1 MPRELY
7 LLLIPF
13 LASVGLVLVLVPPVR
28 FLLAKLGIVDQPSAR
43 RINKKPI
50 PRGGGMALFA
60 GTLITGGLWRL
71 ATRSYAPWT
80 SPEQYRMFV
89 LASALIV
96 FVGFI
101 DDAFDLKPVLKL
113 IGQIAV
119 ALLLY
124 ASGISLG
131 DAVWFDVPPVVDCAI
146 TLGWYIVIINAFN
159 LIDGMD
165 GLASGLALIGSIGL
179 SVCLVARGK
188 INDAVPLV
196 ILAGGCL
203 GFLRYNFNPASIFLG
218 DCGSMFLGLILAT
231 VPLLTGGK
239 SAFLASL
246 GVPLLIMGVPL
257 FDTVLAIWRR
267 SMRAMIPG
275 ADGRHE
281 FGRIMMPDM
290 EHLHHRF
297 LSSGL
302 TQRRAAWALYVMSLI
317 LVLVAVGTSFFSSR
331 STGIILIGTLAI
343 IAIMVRHLSRVE
355 LWDTGRAFLTMSRT
369 SRFAKFLLPFYV
381 LADILVLVL
390 SWIGS
395 FHIAFP
401 FVDKLHL
408 VSVFPFFISAT
419 MLAMLVT
426 GVYRRVWNRA
436 DARDFAVIVAA
447 VVGGWLVG
455 VSAAII
461 FDIRYDGFNR
471 QTTVYLLL
479 SLLPVLLLRIGRLL
493 VANLMVSSETLRLIW
508 DEKARRCIA
517 YGAGER
523 YNMLD
528 VSLRG
533 SLLGSRNTVI
543 VALIDDSPLLH
554 GRIVH
559 GQKVLGGIG
568 CIDEIVRVYKPDTLI
583 ITALLEPEN
592 RALALDA
599 AKRFGLAVLEWRC
612 GIEEILPQPAP
623 KTTERESRNGK
634 NKN

>member
-7 LLLIPF
+7 LLVLPF
-13 LASVGLVLVLVPPVR
+13 LMGAALVLFLVPPVR
-28 FLLAKLGIVDQPSAR
+28 TVLMKLGLVDQPSAR
-43 RINKKPI
+43 RINKKPV
-50 PRGGGMALFA
+50 PRGGGVALCA
-60 GTLITGGLWRL
+60 GTVCTDLLWRM

-80 SPEQYRMFV
+80 SPEQYRMFL

-131 DAVWFDVPPVVDCAI
+131 EAVWFDVPPLIDCAI
-146 TLGWYIVIINAFN
+146 TLGWYVIIINAFN

-179 SVCLVARGK
+179 AVCLIGRGK
-188 INDAVPLV
+188 INDALPLV

-218 DCGSMFLGLILAT
+218 DCGSMYLGLVLAT

-267 SMRAMIPG
+267 SMRAMIPN
-275 ADGRHE
+275 AEGRHE
-281 FGRIMMPDM
+281 FARIMKPDM

-302 TQRRAAWALYVMSLI
+302 TQRRAAWALYVMSLVM
-317 LVLVAVGTSFFSSR
+317 VLVAVGASFFSNR
-331 STGIILIGTLAI
+331 STGIILIGTLVI

-355 LWDTGRAFLTMSRT
+355 LWDTGRAFLTMSKT
-369 SRFAKFLLPFYV
+369 SRFAKFLTPFYV
-381 LADILVLVL
+381 FADIAVFIL

-401 FVDKLHL
+401 FVRNLHL
-408 VSVFPFFISAT
+408 VSVFPLFVSAT
-419 MLAMLVT
+419 MFAMLMT

-436 DARDFAVIVAA
+436 DARDFAVIVAS
-447 VVGGWLVG
+447 VVGGWIVG

-461 FDIRYDGFNR
+461 LDIRYDGFNR
-471 QTTVYLLL
+471 QTAVFLLL
-479 SLLPVLLLRIGRLL
+479 ALLPVLLIRIGRLL
-493 VANLMVSSETLRLIW
+493 VANIMVSSETLRLIW
-508 DEKARRCIA
+508 DKKSRRCVA

-528 VSLRG
+528 LSLRG

-543 VALIDDSPLLH
+543 VALIDDDPLLR

-559 GQKVLGGIG
+559 GQKVLGGIHE
-568 CIDEIVRVYKPDTLI
+568 IDEIIRVYKPDTIL

-592 RALALDA
+592 HARALDA
-599 AKRFGLAVLEWRC
+599 AKRFGLAVIEWRC
-612 GIEEILPQPAP
+612 GIEEILPPPSDAVS
-623 KTTERESRNGK
+623 ERESKHGK
-634 NKN
+634 K

>member
-7 LLLIPF
+7 LLVVPF
-13 LASVGLVLVLVPPVR
+13 LLAAGLVLFLVPPFR
-28 FLLAKLGIVDQPSAR
+28 TLLTKLGLVDQPSAR

-50 PRGGGMALFA
+50 PRGGGVALFA
-60 GTLITGGLWRL
+60 GTLLTSFLWHL
-71 ATRSYAPWT
+71 VTDSYAPWI
-80 SPEQYRMFV
+80 SPEQYRMFL

-131 DAVWFDVPPVVDCAI
+131 DAVWFDVPPFIDCAI
-146 TLGWYIVIINAFN
+146 TLGWYIIIINAFN

-179 SVCLVARGK
+179 SVCLVGRGK

-203 GFLRYNFNPASIFLG
+203 GFLRYNFNPASVFLG

-267 SMRAMIPG
+267 SMRAMIPD
-275 ADGRHE
+275 ANGRHE
-281 FGRIMMPDM
+281 FARIMMPDM

-297 LSSGL
+297 LASGL
-302 TQRRAAWALYVMSLI
+302 TQRRAAWVLYVMSLVM
-317 LVLVAVGTSFFSSR
+317 VLVAVGSSFFSNR
-331 STGIILIGTLAI
+331 STGIILIGTLII

-369 SRFAKFLLPFYV
+369 SRFAKFLIPFYGF
-381 LADILVLVL
+381 ADILVLVL

-401 FVDKLHL
+401 FVHNLHL
-408 VSVFPFFISAT
+408 VSVFPLFLSAT
-419 MLAMLVT
+419 MFAMLVT

-436 DARDFAVIVAA
+436 DARDFTILVVA
-447 VVGGWLVG
+447 VVGGWIVG
-455 VSAAII
+455 VSASII

-471 QTTVYLLL
+471 QTTVFLLL
-479 SLLPVLLLRIGRLL
+479 SLLPVLLIRIGRLL
-493 VANLMVSSETLRLIW
+493 VANFMVSSETLRLIW
-508 DEKARRCIA
+508 DDKSRRCVA

-523 YNMLD
+523 YNMLE
-528 VSLRG
+528 VSMRG

-543 VALIDDSPLLH
+543 VALLDDNPHLH

-559 GQKVLGGIG
+559 GQKVLGGIAN
-568 CIDEIVRVYKPDTLI
+568 IDEIARVYKPDTLV
-583 ITALLEPEN
+583 ITAVLEPEN
-592 RALALDA
+592 RVLALEA
-599 AKRFGLAVLEWRC
+599 AKRLGLAVLEWRC
-612 GIEEILPQPAP
+612 GVEEVLPPPVVNQEKKGP
-623 KTTERESRNGK
+623 RNGK
-634 NKN
+634 K

>member
-7 LLLIPF
+7 LLFLPF
-13 LASVGLVLVLVPPVR
+13 IMGAALVLFLVPPVR
-28 FLLAKLGIVDQPSAR
+28 TALTKLGLVDQPSAR
-43 RINKKPI
+43 RINKKPV
-50 PRGGGMALFA
+50 PRGGGVALCA
-60 GTLITGGLWRL
+60 GTVLTDLLWRL
-71 ATRSYAPWT
+71 AIRSYAPWT
-80 SPEQYRMFV
+80 SPEQYRMFL

-131 DAVWFDVPPVVDCAI
+131 EAVWFDVPPLVDCAI
-146 TLGWYIVIINAFN
+146 TLGWYVIIINAFN

-179 SVCLVARGK
+179 AVCLIGRGK
-188 INDAVPLV
+188 INDALPLV

-218 DCGSMFLGLILAT
+218 DCGSMYLGLVLAT

-267 SMRAMIPG
+267 SMRAMIPN

-281 FGRIMMPDM
+281 FGRIMKPDM

-302 TQRRAAWALYVMSLI
+302 TQRRAAWVLYVMSLVM
-317 LVLVAVGTSFFSSR
+317 VLVAVGASFFSNR
-331 STGIILIGTLAI
+331 STGIILFGTLVI

-355 LWDTGRAFLTMSRT
+355 LWDTGRAFLTMSKT
-369 SRFAKFLLPFYV
+369 SRFAKFLIPFYV
-381 LADILVLVL
+381 FADILVLVL
-390 SWIGS
+390 SWVGS

-401 FVDKLHL
+401 FVHNLHL
-408 VSVFPFFISAT
+408 VSVFPLFLSAT
-419 MLAMLVT
+419 MFAMLVT

-436 DARDFAVIVAA
+436 DARDFAVIVAS
-447 VVGGWLVG
+447 VVGGWIVG
-455 VSAAII
+455 VSASII

-471 QTTVYLLL
+471 QTTVFLLL
-479 SLLPVLLLRIGRLL
+479 SLLPVLLIRIGRLL
-493 VANLMVSSETLRLIW
+493 VANFMVSSETLRLIW
-508 DEKARRCIA
+508 DKKSRRCVA

-528 VSLRG
+528 LSLRG

-543 VALIDDSPLLH
+543 VALLDDDPVLR

-559 GQKVLGGIG
+559 GQKVLGGIHE
-568 CIDEIVRVYKPDTLI
+568 IDEIIRVYKPDTIL

-592 RALALDA
+592 HARALDA
-599 AKRFGLAVLEWRC
+599 AKRFGLAVIEWRC
-612 GIEEILPQPAP
+612 GIEEILPPPAGAVS
-623 KTTERESRNGK
+623 ERKSKNGK
-634 NKN
+634 K

>member
-1 MPRELY
+1 MPHELY
-7 LLLIPF
+7 LLLVPF
-13 LASVGLVLVLVPPVR
+13 IISATRVIFLVPPFR
-28 FLLAKLGIVDQPSAR
+28 TILTKLGLVDQPSAR

-50 PRGGGMALFA
+50 PRGGGIALFA
-60 GTLITGGLWRL
+60 GTTLTSILWRVV
-71 ATRSYAPWT
+71 TGSYSPWI
-80 SPEQYRMFV
+80 SSGQYHMFL

-131 DAVWFDVPPVVDCAI
+131 DAVWFDVPPVIDCAM
-146 TLGWYIVIINAFN
+146 TLGWYIIIINAFN

-179 SVCLVARGK
+179 AVCLIGRGK
-188 INDAVPLV
+188 INDSVSLV

-231 VPLLTGGK
+231 VPLRTGGK

-267 SMRAMIPG
+267 SMRAMIPD
-275 ADGRHE
+275 ADGKHK

-302 TQRRAAWALYVMSLI
+302 TQRRAAWALYVMSLV
-317 LVLVAVGTSFFSSR
+317 LVLVAVGASFFSSR
-331 STGIILIGTLAI
+331 STGFILIGTLII

-369 SRFAKFLLPFYV
+369 SRFVRFLIPFYV
-381 LADILVLVL
+381 MADILVFVL

-401 FVDKLHL
+401 FILNLHL
-408 VSVFPFFISAT
+408 VSVFPIFLSAT
-419 MLAMLVT
+419 MFAMLVT
-426 GVYRRVWNRA
+426 GVYRRVWNRS
-436 DARDFAVIVAA
+436 DARDFAILVIA

-455 VSAAII
+455 VSASII

-471 QTTVYLLL
+471 QTTVFLLL
-479 SLLPVLLLRIGRLL
+479 SLLPVLLIRIGRLL
-493 VANLMVSSETLRLIW
+493 VANAMVSSETLRLIW
-508 DEKARRCIA
+508 DEKARRCVA

-523 YNMLD
+523 YNMMDL
-528 VSLRG
+528 SMRG
-533 SLLGSRNTVI
+533 SLLGARNSVI
-543 VALIDDSPLLH
+543 VALIDDNPHLR

-559 GQKVLGGIG
+559 GQKVLGGISE
-568 CIDEIVRVYKPDTLI
+568 IDEVVRVYKPDTLV
-583 ITALLEPEN
+583 ITAVLEPQN
-592 RALALDA
+592 RIIALDA
-599 AKRFGLAVLEWRC
+599 AKRLGLAVLEWRC
-612 GIEEILPQPAP
+612 GVEEVLPSPTVNHEE
-623 KTTERESRNGK
+623 KELHNGK
-634 NKN
+634 N

>member
-7 LLLIPF
+7 LLLVPF
-13 LASVGLVLVLVPPVR
+13 LIAAGLVLFFVPPVR
-28 FLLAKLGIVDQPSAR
+28 TVLTKLGLVDQPSAR
-43 RINKKPI
+43 RINKMPV
-50 PRGGGMALFA
+50 PRGGGVALFA
-60 GTLITGGLWRL
+60 GTLMTGAFWRMV
-71 ATRSYAPWT
+71 TGSYAPWT
-80 SPEQYRMFV
+80 SHEQYRMFL

-113 IGQIAV
+113 IGQVAV

-131 DAVWFDVPPVVDCAI
+131 DAVWFDVPPFIDCAI
-146 TLGWYIVIINAFN
+146 TLGWYIIIINAFN

-179 SVCLVARGK
+179 AVCLIGRGK
-188 INDAVPLV
+188 IADAVPLV

-267 SMRAMIPG
+267 SMRAMIPD

-281 FGRIMMPDM
+281 FARIMMPDM

-297 LSSGL
+297 LSTGL
-302 TQRRAAWALYVMSLI
+302 TQRRAAWALYIMSLVM
-317 LVLVAVGTSFFSSR
+317 VLVGVGASFFSSR
-331 STGIILIGTLAI
+331 STGIILIGTLVV

-355 LWDTGRAFLTMSRT
+355 LWDTGRAFLTMSKT
-369 SRFAKFLLPFYV
+369 PRFAKFLLPFYV
-381 LADILVLVL
+381 LADILVFLL

-401 FVDKLHL
+401 FVQNLHL
-408 VSVFPFFISAT
+408 VSVFPIFLSAA
-419 MLAMLVT
+419 MSAMLVT

-436 DARDFAVIVAA
+436 DARDFAILVIA
-447 VVGGWLVG
+447 VLGGWIVG

-471 QTTVYLLL
+471 QTSIFLLL
-479 SLLPVLLLRIGRLL
+479 SLLPVLLIRIGRLL

-533 SLLGSRNTVI
+533 SMLGSRNTVI
-543 VALIDDSPLLH
+543 VALIDDNPHLH

-568 CIDEIVRVYKPDTLI
+568 EIDKFIRVYKPDTLL
-583 ITALLEPEN
+583 ITALLEPNN
-592 RALALDA
+592 RILALDA

-612 GIEEILPQPAP
+612 GVEEVLPPPA
-623 KTTERESRNGK
+623 KGAADKESRNGK
-634 NKN
+634 K

>member
-7 LLLIPF
+7 LLIVPF
-13 LASVGLVLVLVPPVR
+13 LMAAGLVLFFVPPVR
-28 FLLAKLGIVDQPSAR
+28 NVLTKLGLVDQPSAR
-43 RINKKPI
+43 RINKKPV
-50 PRGGGMALFA
+50 PRGGGIALFV
-60 GTLITGGLWRL
+60 GTLITGAFWRMV
-71 ATRSYAPWT
+71 TGSYAPWT
-80 SPEQYRMFV
+80 SPEQYHMFL

-131 DAVWFDVPPVVDCAI
+131 DAVWFDVPPFVDCAI
-146 TLGWYIVIINAFN
+146 TLGWYIIIINAFN

-179 SVCLVARGK
+179 AVCLIGRGK
-188 INDAVPLV
+188 IDDTVPLV

-218 DCGSMFLGLILAT
+218 DCGSMFLGLILAS

-267 SMRAMIPG
+267 SMRAMIPDAAG
-275 ADGRHE
+275 KHE

-302 TQRRAAWALYVMSLI
+302 TQRRAAWVLYIMSLVM
-317 LVLVAVGTSFFSSR
+317 VLVAVGASFFSSR
-331 STGIILIGTLAI
+331 STGIILIGTLVI

-381 LADILVLVL
+381 LADILVFLL

-401 FVDKLHL
+401 FVQNLHL
-408 VSVFPFFISAT
+408 VSVFPFFLSAA
-419 MLAMLVT
+419 MSAMLVT

-436 DARDFAVIVAA
+436 DARDFAVLVIA
-447 VVGGWLVG
+447 VLGGWIVG

-471 QTTVYLLL
+471 QTSIFLLL
-479 SLLPVLLLRIGRLL
+479 SLLPVLLIRIGRLL

-508 DEKARRCIA
+508 DEKARRCVA

-543 VALIDDSPLLH
+543 VALIDDSPHLQ

-568 CIDEIVRVYKPDTLI
+568 KIDEIIRVYKPDTLI
-583 ITALLEPEN
+583 ITALLEPDN
-592 RALALDA
+592 RIRALDA

-612 GIEEILPQPAP
+612 GVEVVLPPPATGAAE
-623 KTTERESRNGK
+623 KESRNGK
-634 NKN
+634 K

>member
-7 LLLIPF
+7 LLFLPF
-13 LASVGLVLVLVPPVR
+13 IMGAALVLFLVPPVR
-28 FLLAKLGIVDQPSAR
+28 TALTKLGLVDQPSAR
-43 RINKKPI
+43 RINKKPV
-50 PRGGGMALFA
+50 PRGGGVALCA
-60 GTLITGGLWRL
+60 GTVLTDLLWRL
-71 ATRSYAPWT
+71 AIRSYAPWT
-80 SPEQYRMFV
+80 SPEQYRMFL

-131 DAVWFDVPPVVDCAI
+131 EAVWFDVPPLIDCAI
-146 TLGWYIVIINAFN
+146 TLGWYVIIINDFN

-179 SVCLVARGK
+179 AVCLIGRGK
-188 INDAVPLV
+188 INDALPLV

-218 DCGSMFLGLILAT
+218 DCGSMYLGLVLAT

-267 SMRAMIPG
+267 SMRAMIPN

-281 FGRIMMPDM
+281 FGRIMKPDM

-302 TQRRAAWALYVMSLI
+302 TQRRAAWVLYVMSLVM
-317 LVLVAVGTSFFSSR
+317 VLVAVGASFFSNR
-331 STGIILIGTLAI
+331 STGIILFGTLVI

-355 LWDTGRAFLTMSRT
+355 LWDTGRAFLTMSKT
-369 SRFAKFLLPFYV
+369 SRFAKFLIPFYV
-381 LADILVLVL
+381 FADILVLVL
-390 SWIGS
+390 SWVGS

-401 FVDKLHL
+401 FVHNLHL
-408 VSVFPFFISAT
+408 VSVFPLFLSAT
-419 MLAMLVT
+419 MFAMLVT

-436 DARDFAVIVAA
+436 DARDFAVIVAS
-447 VVGGWLVG
+447 VVGGWIVG
-455 VSAAII
+455 VSASII

-471 QTTVYLLL
+471 QTTVFLLL
-479 SLLPVLLLRIGRLL
+479 SLLPVLLIRIGRLL
-493 VANLMVSSETLRLIW
+493 VANFMVSSETLRLIW
-508 DEKARRCIA
+508 DKKYRRC
-517 YGAGER
+517 
-523 YNMLD
+523 
-528 VSLRG
+528 
-533 SLLGSRNTVI
+533 
-543 VALIDDSPLLH
+543 VA
-554 GRIVH
+554 
-559 GQKVLGGIG
+559 
-568 CIDEIVRVYKPDTLI
+568 
-583 ITALLEPEN
+583 
-592 RALALDA
+592 
-599 AKRFGLAVLEWRC
+599 
-612 GIEEILPQPAP
+612 
-623 KTTERESRNGK
+623 
-634 NKN
+634 

>member
-7 LLLIPF
+7 LLVLPF
-13 LASVGLVLVLVPPVR
+13 LMGAALVLFLVPPVR
-28 FLLAKLGIVDQPSAR
+28 TVLMKLGLVDQPSAR
-43 RINKKPI
+43 RINKKPV
-50 PRGGGMALFA
+50 PRGGGVALCA
-60 GTLITGGLWRL
+60 GTVCTDLLWRM

-80 SPEQYRMFV
+80 SPEQYRMFL

-101 DDAFDLKPVLKL
+101 DDAFDLKPLLKL

-131 DAVWFDVPPVVDCAI
+131 EAVWFDVPPLIDCAI
-146 TLGWYIVIINAFN
+146 TLGWYVIIINAFN

-179 SVCLVARGK
+179 AVCLIGRGK
-188 INDAVPLV
+188 INDALPLV

-218 DCGSMFLGLILAT
+218 DCGSMYLGLVLAT

-267 SMRAMIPG
+267 SMRAMIPN
-275 ADGRHE
+275 AEGRHE
-281 FGRIMMPDM
+281 FARIMKPDM

-302 TQRRAAWALYVMSLI
+302 TQRRAAWALYVMSLVM
-317 LVLVAVGTSFFSSR
+317 VLVAVGASFFSNR
-331 STGIILIGTLAI
+331 STGIILIGTLVI

-355 LWDTGRAFLTMSRT
+355 LWDTGRAFLTMSKT
-369 SRFAKFLLPFYV
+369 SRFAKFLTPFYV
-381 LADILVLVL
+381 FADIAVFIL

-401 FVDKLHL
+401 FVRNLHL
-408 VSVFPFFISAT
+408 VSVFPLFVSAT
-419 MLAMLVT
+419 MFAMLMT

-436 DARDFAVIVAA
+436 DARDFAVIVAS
-447 VVGGWLVG
+447 VVGGWIVG

-461 FDIRYDGFNR
+461 LDIRYDGFNR
-471 QTTVYLLL
+471 QTAVFLLL
-479 SLLPVLLLRIGRLL
+479 ALLPVLLIRIGRLL
-493 VANLMVSSETLRLIW
+493 VANIMVSSETLRLIW
-508 DEKARRCIA
+508 DKKSRRCVA

-528 VSLRG
+528 LSLRG

-543 VALIDDSPLLH
+543 VALIDDDPLLR

-559 GQKVLGGIG
+559 GQKVLGGIHE
-568 CIDEIVRVYKPDTLI
+568 IDEIIRVYKPDTIL

-592 RALALDA
+592 HARVLDA
-599 AKRFGLAVLEWRC
+599 AKRFGLAVIEWRC
-612 GIEEILPQPAP
+612 GIEEILPSPAGAVSE
-623 KTTERESRNGK
+623 KESKHGK
-634 NKN
+634 K

>member
-7 LLLIPF
+7 LLVLPF
-13 LASVGLVLVLVPPVR
+13 LMGAALVLFLVPPVR
-28 FLLAKLGIVDQPSAR
+28 TVLMKLGLVDQPSAR
-43 RINKKPI
+43 RINKKPV
-50 PRGGGMALFA
+50 PRGGGVALCA
-60 GTLITGGLWRL
+60 GTVCTDLLWRM

-80 SPEQYRMFV
+80 SPEQYRMFL

-101 DDAFDLKPVLKL
+101 DDAFDLKPLLKL

-131 DAVWFDVPPVVDCAI
+131 EAVWFDVPPLIDCAI
-146 TLGWYIVIINAFN
+146 TLGWYVIIINAFN

-179 SVCLVARGK
+179 AVCLIGRGK
-188 INDAVPLV
+188 INDALPLV

-218 DCGSMFLGLILAT
+218 DCGSMYLGLVLAT

-267 SMRAMIPG
+267 SMRAMIPN
-275 ADGRHE
+275 AEGRHE
-281 FGRIMMPDM
+281 FARIMKPDM

-302 TQRRAAWALYVMSLI
+302 TQRRAAWALYVMSLVM
-317 LVLVAVGTSFFSSR
+317 VLVAVGASFFSNR
-331 STGIILIGTLAI
+331 STGIILIGTLVI

-355 LWDTGRAFLTMSRT
+355 LWDTGRAFLTMSKT
-369 SRFAKFLLPFYV
+369 SRFAKFLTPFYV
-381 LADILVLVL
+381 LADIAVFIL

-401 FVDKLHL
+401 FVRNLHL
-408 VSVFPFFISAT
+408 VSVFPLFVSAT
-419 MLAMLVT
+419 MFAMLMT

-436 DARDFAVIVAA
+436 DARDFAVIVAS
-447 VVGGWLVG
+447 VVGGWIVG

-461 FDIRYDGFNR
+461 LDIRYDGFNR
-471 QTTVYLLL
+471 QTTVFLLL
-479 SLLPVLLLRIGRLL
+479 ALLPVLLIRIGRLL
-493 VANLMVSSETLRLIW
+493 VANIMVSSETLRLIW
-508 DEKARRCIA
+508 DKKSRRCVA

-528 VSLRG
+528 LSLRG

-543 VALIDDSPLLH
+543 VALIDDDPLLR

-559 GQKVLGGIG
+559 GQKVLGGIHE
-568 CIDEIVRVYKPDTLI
+568 IDEIIRVYKPDTIL

-592 RALALDA
+592 HARALDA
-599 AKRFGLAVLEWRC
+599 AKRFGLAVIEWRC
-612 GIEEILPQPAP
+612 GIEEILPPPSGAVS
-623 KTTERESRNGK
+623 ERESKNGK
-634 NKN
+634 K

>member
-7 LLLIPF
+7 LLFLPF
-13 LASVGLVLVLVPPVR
+13 IMGAALVLFLVPPVR
-28 FLLAKLGIVDQPSAR
+28 TALTKLGLVDQPSAR
-43 RINKKPI
+43 RINKKPV
-50 PRGGGMALFA
+50 PRGGGVALCA
-60 GTLITGGLWRL
+60 GTVLTDLLWRL
-71 ATRSYAPWT
+71 AIRSYAPWT
-80 SPEQYRMFV
+80 SPEQYRMFL

-131 DAVWFDVPPVVDCAI
+131 EAVWFDVPPLVDCAI
-146 TLGWYIVIINAFN
+146 TLGWYVIIINAFN

-179 SVCLVARGK
+179 AVCLIGRGK
-188 INDAVPLV
+188 INDALPLV

-218 DCGSMFLGLILAT
+218 DCGSMYLGLVLAT

-267 SMRAMIPG
+267 SMRAMIPN

-281 FGRIMMPDM
+281 FGRIMKPDM

-302 TQRRAAWALYVMSLI
+302 TQRRAAWVLYVMSLVM
-317 LVLVAVGTSFFSSR
+317 VLVAVGASFFSNR
-331 STGIILIGTLAI
+331 STGIILFGTLVI

-355 LWDTGRAFLTMSRT
+355 LWDTGRAFLTMSKT
-369 SRFAKFLLPFYV
+369 SRFAKFLIPFYV
-381 LADILVLVL
+381 FADILVLVL
-390 SWIGS
+390 SWVGS

-401 FVDKLHL
+401 FVHNLHL
-408 VSVFPFFISAT
+408 VSVFPLFLSAT
-419 MLAMLVT
+419 MFAMLVT

-436 DARDFAVIVAA
+436 DARDFAVIVAS
-447 VVGGWLVG
+447 VVGGWIVG
-455 VSAAII
+455 VSASII

-471 QTTVYLLL
+471 QTTVFLLL
-479 SLLPVLLLRIGRLL
+479 SLLPVLLIRIGRLL
-493 VANLMVSSETLRLIW
+493 VANFMVASETLRLIW
-508 DEKARRCIA
+508 DKKSRRCVA

-528 VSLRG
+528 LSLRG

-543 VALIDDSPLLH
+543 VALIDDDPILR

-559 GQKVLGGIG
+559 GQKVLGGIHE
-568 CIDEIVRVYKPDTLI
+568 IDEIIRVYKPDTIL

-592 RALALDA
+592 HARALDA
-599 AKRFGLAVLEWRC
+599 AQRFGLAVIEWRC
-612 GIEEILPQPAP
+612 GIEEILPPPSGAVL
-623 KTTERESRNGK
+623 ERESKHGK
-634 NKN
+634 K

>member
-7 LLLIPF
+7 LLFVPF
-13 LASVGLVLVLVPPVR
+13 IIAVALVVFLVPPFR
-28 FLLAKLGIVDQPSAR
+28 AILTKLGLVDQPSAR

-50 PRGGGMALFA
+50 PRGGGVALFA
-60 GTLITGGLWRL
+60 GTILTSLLWRL
-71 ATRSYAPWT
+71 VTGSYLPWL
-80 SPEQYRMFV
+80 SSGQYHMFI

-131 DAVWFDVPPVVDCAI
+131 DAVWFDVPPVIDCAM
-146 TLGWYIVIINAFN
+146 TLGWYIIIINAFN

-179 SVCLVARGK
+179 AVCLIGRGK

-231 VPLLTGGK
+231 VPLRTGGK

-267 SMRAMIPG
+267 SMRAMIPD
-275 ADGRHE
+275 ADGKHK

-302 TQRRAAWALYVMSLI
+302 TQRRAAWALYIMSLV
-317 LVLVAVGTSFFSSR
+317 LVLVAVGASFFSSR
-331 STGIILIGTLAI
+331 STGIILIGTLII

-355 LWDTGRAFLTMSRT
+355 LWDTGRAFLTMSKT
-369 SRFAKFLLPFYV
+369 SRFVRFLIPFYV
-381 LADILVLVL
+381 MADILVFVL

-395 FHIAFP
+395 FHISFP
-401 FVDKLHL
+401 FVLNLHL
-408 VSVFPFFISAT
+408 VSVFPVFLSAT
-419 MLAMLVT
+419 MFAMLVT
-426 GVYRRVWNRA
+426 GVYRRVWNRS
-436 DARDFAVIVAA
+436 DARDFAILVTA
-447 VVGGWLVG
+447 VVGGWIVG
-455 VSAAII
+455 ISAAII

-479 SLLPVLLLRIGRLL
+479 SLLPVLLIRIGRLL
-493 VANLMVSSETLRLIW
+493 VANAMVSSETLRLIW
-508 DEKARRCIA
+508 DEKARRCVA

-528 VSLRG
+528 LSMRG
-533 SLLGSRNTVI
+533 SLLGARNSVI
-543 VALIDDSPLLH
+543 VALIDDNPHLR

-559 GQKVLGGIG
+559 GQKVLGGIDE
-568 CIDEIVRVYKPDTLI
+568 IDEVVRVYKPDTLV
-583 ITALLEPEN
+583 ITALLEPQN
-592 RALALDA
+592 RILALDA
-599 AKRFGLAVLEWRC
+599 AKRLGLAVLEWRC
-612 GIEEILPQPAP
+612 GIEEVLPPPTVNHEEKELQ
-623 KTTERESRNGK
+623 NG
-634 NKN
+634 

>member
-7 LLLIPF
+7 LLVLPF
-13 LASVGLVLVLVPPVR
+13 LMGAALVLFLVPPVR
-28 FLLAKLGIVDQPSAR
+28 TVLMKLGLVDQPSAR
-43 RINKKPI
+43 RINKKPV
-50 PRGGGMALFA
+50 PRGGGVALCA
-60 GTLITGGLWRL
+60 GTVCTDLLWRM

-80 SPEQYRMFV
+80 SPEQYRMFL

-101 DDAFDLKPVLKL
+101 DDAFDLKPLLKL

-131 DAVWFDVPPVVDCAI
+131 EAVWFDVPPLIDCAI
-146 TLGWYIVIINAFN
+146 TLGWYVIIINAFN

-179 SVCLVARGK
+179 AVCLIGRGK
-188 INDAVPLV
+188 INDALPLV

-218 DCGSMFLGLILAT
+218 DCGSMYLGLVLAT

-267 SMRAMIPG
+267 SMRAMIPN
-275 ADGRHE
+275 AEGRHE
-281 FGRIMMPDM
+281 FARIMKPDM

-302 TQRRAAWALYVMSLI
+302 TQRRAAWALYVMSLVM
-317 LVLVAVGTSFFSSR
+317 VLVAVGASFFSNR
-331 STGIILIGTLAI
+331 STGIILIGTLVI

-355 LWDTGRAFLTMSRT
+355 LWDTGRAFLTMSKT
-369 SRFAKFLLPFYV
+369 SRFAKFLTPFYV
-381 LADILVLVL
+381 LADIAVFIL

-401 FVDKLHL
+401 FVRNLHL
-408 VSVFPFFISAT
+408 VSVFPLFVSAT
-419 MLAMLVT
+419 MFAMLMT

-436 DARDFAVIVAA
+436 DARDFAVIVAS
-447 VVGGWLVG
+447 VVGGWIVG

-461 FDIRYDGFNR
+461 LDIRYDGFNR
-471 QTTVYLLL
+471 QTTVFLLL
-479 SLLPVLLLRIGRLL
+479 ALLPVLLIRIGRLL
-493 VANLMVSSETLRLIW
+493 VANIMVSSETLRLIW
-508 DEKARRCIA
+508 DKKSRRCVA

-528 VSLRG
+528 LSLRG

-543 VALIDDSPLLH
+543 VALIDDDPVLR

-559 GQKVLGGIG
+559 GQKVLGGIRE
-568 CIDEIVRVYKPDTLI
+568 IDEIIRVYKPDTIL

-592 RALALDA
+592 HARALDA
-599 AKRFGLAVLEWRC
+599 AKRFGLAVIEWRC
-612 GIEEILPQPAP
+612 GIEEILPPPSGAVS
-623 KTTERESRNGK
+623 ERESKHGK
-634 NKN
+634 K

>member
-7 LLLIPF
+7 LLVVPF
-13 LASVGLVLVLVPPVR
+13 LIAAGLVLFFVPPVR
-28 FLLAKLGIVDQPSAR
+28 TVLTKLGLVDQPSAR
-43 RINKKPI
+43 RINKTPV
-50 PRGGGMALFA
+50 PRGGGVALVA
-60 GTLITGGLWRL
+60 GTLITGVFWRMV
-71 ATRSYAPWT
+71 TGSYAPWA
-80 SPEQYRMFV
+80 SPEQYRMFL

-131 DAVWFDVPPVVDCAI
+131 DAVWFDVPPFIDCAI
-146 TLGWYIVIINAFN
+146 TLGWYIIIINAFN

-179 SVCLVARGK
+179 AVCLIGRGK
-188 INDAVPLV
+188 IDDAVPLV

-218 DCGSMFLGLILAT
+218 DCGSMYLGLVLAT

-267 SMRAMIPG
+267 SMRAMIPN

-281 FGRIMMPDM
+281 FGRIMKPDM

-302 TQRRAAWALYVMSLI
+302 TQRRAAWVLYVMSLVM
-317 LVLVAVGTSFFSSR
+317 VLVAVGASFFSNR
-331 STGIILIGTLAI
+331 STGIILFGTLVI

-355 LWDTGRAFLTMSRT
+355 LWDTGRAFLTMSKT
-369 SRFAKFLLPFYV
+369 SRFAKFLIPFYV
-381 LADILVLVL
+381 FADILVLVL
-390 SWIGS
+390 SWVGS

-401 FVDKLHL
+401 FVHNLHL
-408 VSVFPFFISAT
+408 VSVFPLFLSAT
-419 MLAMLVT
+419 MFAMLVT

-436 DARDFAVIVAA
+436 DARDFAVIVAS
-447 VVGGWLVG
+447 VVGGWIVG
-455 VSAAII
+455 VSASII

-471 QTTVYLLL
+471 QTTVFLLL
-479 SLLPVLLLRIGRLL
+479 SLLPVLLIRIGRLL
-493 VANLMVSSETLRLIW
+493 VANFMVSSETLRLIW
-508 DEKARRCIA
+508 DKKSRRCVA

-528 VSLRG
+528 LSLRG

-543 VALIDDSPLLH
+543 VALLDDDPVLR

-559 GQKVLGGIG
+559 GQKVLGGIHE
-568 CIDEIVRVYKPDTLI
+568 IDEIIRVYKPDTIL

-592 RALALDA
+592 HARALDA
-599 AKRFGLAVLEWRC
+599 AKRFGLAVIEWRC
-612 GIEEILPQPAP
+612 GIEEILPPPAGAVS
-623 KTTERESRNGK
+623 ERKSKNGK
-634 NKN
+634 K